1 MQGADT
7 MIAAIRAGQ
16 AYVEMALRKEPL
28 ERGLRALQTRL
39 SGLSSS
45 LRGVGSSLA
54 QAGISIGLPLGLA
67 ASTFAEF
74 EQSMARVKAVTED
87 ITENE
92 FKSLYNEAKRL
103 GLVTVFSAKQAAD
116 AMVVFSLAG
125 LRANET
131 LKATGPAL
139 DLAAAGQIEIAQA
152 ADIALTIMKQ
162 FGYEAD
168 HLPVLLDV
176 LGKAMSTANTDI
188 LLLGEGFKKVG
199 LAANTAG
206 QDFHEVTAAL
216 QILSDAGSK
225 GEEGGTA
232 LRGIYASLTSQSPE
246 AVAELQKLGVSIAD
260 AKRNVKPLSQILT
273 ELSAAYAKLRAQS
286 GGGGFDVMASL
297 GKIFTVR
304 TAGPMSALI
313 DKVEHLN
320 TLTGK
325 LRNSTGTLAYQ
336 SETQLA
342 TLKGAWLLLT
352 SSVEGLGI
360 SIGET
365 IAPMLKSMGQTISTV
380 TNVIAQ
386 WSEKNP
392 ELFRTITQVGFGV
405 LVAAGAF
412 TALGLTAGVLAFA
425 VGGLASMFG
434 LAKGALAIFL
444 NPAFV
449 ALRWAISFGYALAQT
464 TEVGRRA
471 WASMQAGAGAAFNY
485 LRRGF
490 EIVRGD
496 VTLAWEGISA
506 ALSTGDLGEA
516 AGIAWDLV
524 RLEFARAM
532 DWIKTIGETLWD
544 GFIDAH
550 YRMGQAI
557 LNQGMSFWQGMVSEW
572 VEWTEY
578 LFEDWDG
585 FAQSVMDTWE
595 VATDFVHG
603 ALQGLRQ
610 AFVDVFDFLRGG
622 LQGVTQG
629 FVDLFTLIA
638 KPLTWGMEI
647 GSGTEVL
654 TGPGQGSGGESS
666 RERRLREI
674 DEYRQSFGTVR
685 DAAKEERDA
694 ATEAARTRRQSGI
707 EDIQKSIKER
717 AGWAQFVR
725 DIDALNAEMD
735 KEYERNLPRPSL
747 TKTLPSIDTTGAAS
761 AGKADVQGTFVARAL
776 QGLGAS
782 KSLNERLVNVG
793 QQQLTELKGLRQEV
807 KAQRR
812 LEFE

>member
-1 MQGADT
+1 

-496 VTLAWEGISA
+496 VTLAWGGISA

-524 RLEFARAM
+524 RLEFARAL
-532 DWIKTIGETLWD
+532 DWIQTIGETLWD

-557 LNQGMSFWQGMVSEW
+557 MDEAMSWWASLSSLW
-572 VEWTEY
+572 VETTEY

-603 ALQGLRQ
+603 ALQGLQQ
-610 AFVDVFDFLRGG
+610 AFTDVFTWVTKPFALAADFIRENFGG
-622 LQGVTQG
+622 AIAWVSDQWQAFTG
-629 FVDLFTLIA
+629 LFGGRTD
-638 KPLTWGMEI
+638 
-647 GSGTEVL
+647 EV

-674 DEYRQSFGTVR
+674 EEYRQSFGTVR

-707 EDIQKSIKER
+707 EDLQKSIKER